1 LPRHPWAGTGPAG
14 LVLRDL
20 RAEDAVAL
28 TDLANLPGYRQN
40 TLRPPFQTVAD
51 SRGYIERPSQGGARM
66 AAILDG
72 TLVGTAGLE
81 RFQGRRSHVGEI
93 GLGVHDDH
101 VGRGIGTAMLIALLD
116 SADAWLG
123 LVRVQLTV
131 FADNVGAIRLYER
144 NGFVTEGRMRAASL
158 RAGVLEDVLLMA
170 RVRAGP
176 VASPHG
182 PTGSP

>member
-1 LPRHPWAGTGPAG
+1 M
-14 LVLRDL
+14 
-20 RAEDAVAL
+20 AE
-28 TDLANLPGYRQN
+28 TLA
-40 TLRPPFQTVAD
+40 
-51 SRGYIERPSQGGARM
+51 YIVRSSPGGARM

-81 RFQGRRSHVGEI
+81 RFQGRRAHMGEI
-93 GLGVHDDH
+93 SLGVRDDH

-116 SADAWLG
+116 SADGWLG

-131 FADNVGAIRLYER
+131 FADYAGAIRLYER
-144 NGFVTEGRMRAASL
+144 HGFVTEGRMRAASL

-176 VASPHG
+176 PHG
-182 PTGSP
+182 STGLP